1 MSQSHNPT
9 PAIVAQNAVRP
20 LPRLALWLFCLA
32 YLVPGLVGREPWKG
46 EELQVFGQMLAL
58 AQGQSDWLQPTV
70 WGQTLPLDAPLA
82 YWMGAWAIGLAPS
95 WLPAGSAARIPF
107 ALLLALTLFSTWQ
120 AAYYL
125 GLGARAQP
133 VAFAFGGEAKPKDY
147 ARTIADSATL
157 ALIACLG
164 LALLSHEATPM
175 MMQLSFFGCAFF
187 GAAALPYHPIKSAIA
202 LVVALMG
209 LSLSGAPTLSVLLAT
224 GVASIIFFDKENKDR
239 LRLQIYACALLAC
252 SLGIASVANYFDLF
266 HWRLA
271 SIERDW
277 NDWRGLFN
285 LLVWFM
291 WPAWPLMLWTLW
303 QWRRQWLSRNW
314 SRHLVLPLWFMA
326 LGICVAWMTRTEDQ
340 TLMLALPPMATLAA
354 FALPTFRRSFSAFI
368 DWFTLIFFTGC
379 AFIIWVIWIAM
390 QTGWPPQPAA
400 NVARLAPG
408 FIPTF
413 SGLAFIFALIATA
426 VWAWLVRW
434 RVGRH
439 RHAMWKSLVL
449 PSGGAAL
456 CWLLLMSLWLPLLDF
471 ARSYVP
477 WVEQI
482 QQTMKNQDSGK
493 TFGCMM
499 TYGLNVGQMTAFHY
513 HGGFEIKPLDNA
525 EAPQNA
531 SCRWLLVDND
541 SRPELAQVAHV
552 KEWRRVETIKRPAN
566 KNEDVTLYV
575 RRFK

>member
-1 MSQSHNPT
+1 MPQHQDPT

-20 LPRLALWLFCLA
+20 LPRIALWLFCLA

-58 AQGQSDWLQPTV
+58 AQGQSNWLHPTV

-95 WLPAGSAARIPF
+95 WLSAGSAARIPF
-107 ALLLALTLFSTWQ
+107 ALLLALTMFSTWK

-164 LALLSHEATPM
+164 MALLSHEATPM
-175 MMQLSFFGCAFF
+175 LMQFSFFGCAFL
-187 GAAALPYHPIKSAIA
+187 GASALPYHPFKSSMA
-202 LVVALMG
+202 LVVALAG
-209 LSLSGAPTLSVLLAT
+209 LSFSGAPTLSVLLAT
-224 GVASIIFFDKENKDR
+224 GVACIIFFDKENENTSL
-239 LRLQIYACALLAC
+239 LRMYAYALLAC
-252 SLGIASVANYFDLF
+252 ALGIAAIAHYFDLF
-266 HWRLA
+266 HWRISSTA
-271 SIERDW
+271 RDW
-277 NDWRGLFN
+277 NNWRGLVD

-291 WPAWPLMLWTLW
+291 WPAWPLVLWTLW
-303 QWRRQWLSRNW
+303 QWRRQWLSQNW
-314 SRHLVLPLWFMA
+314 SRHLVLPLWFIA
-326 LGICVAWMTRTEDQ
+326 LALCVAFMTRTEDQ
-340 TLMLALPPMATLAA
+340 TLMLVLPPMATLAA

-408 FIPTF
+408 FVPSF
-413 SGLAFIFALIATA
+413 SVLAFVFALMATA
-426 VWAWLVRW
+426 IWAWLVKW

-439 RHAMWKSLVL
+439 RQAIWKSLVL

-477 WVEQI
+477 WVQQI
-482 QQTMKNQDSGK
+482 QQTMKAQGGSSSD
-493 TFGCMM
+493 CMM

-525 EAPQNA
+525 ESPQNA
-531 SCRWLLVDND
+531 SCRWLMVDND
-541 SRPELAQVAHV
+541 SRPELAQVAHI
-552 KEWRRVETIKRPAN
+552 KEWRRIETIKRPAN
-566 KNEDVTLYV
+566 KNEDVTLYL
-575 RRFK
+575 RRVQ

>member
-1 MSQSHNPT
+1 MPQHQDPT

-20 LPRLALWLFCLA
+20 LPRIALWLFCLA

-58 AQGQSDWLQPTV
+58 AQGQSNWLHPTV

-95 WLPAGSAARIPF
+95 WLSAGSAARIPF
-107 ALLLALTLFSTWQ
+107 ALLLALTMFSTWK

-175 MMQLSFFGCAFF
+175 LMQFSFFGCAFL
-187 GAAALPYHPIKSAIA
+187 GASALPYHPFKSSMA
-202 LVVALMG
+202 LVVALAG
-209 LSLSGAPTLSVLLAT
+209 LSFSGAPTLSVLLAT
-224 GVASIIFFDKENKDR
+224 GVACIIFFDKENENTSA
-239 LRLQIYACALLAC
+239 LRMYAYALLAC
-252 SLGIASVANYFDLF
+252 ALGIAAIAHYFDLF
-266 HWRLA
+266 HWRISSTA
-271 SIERDW
+271 RDW
-277 NDWRGLFN
+277 NNWRGLVD

-291 WPAWPLMLWTLW
+291 WPAWPLVLWTLW
-303 QWRRQWLSRNW
+303 QWRRQWLSHNW
-314 SRHLVLPLWFMA
+314 SRHLVLPLWFIA
-326 LGICVAWMTRTEDQ
+326 LALCVAFMTRTEDQ
-340 TLMLALPPMATLAA
+340 TLMLVLPPMATLAA
-354 FALPTFRRSFSAFI
+354 FALPTFRRGFSAFI

-408 FIPTF
+408 FVPSF
-413 SGLAFIFALIATA
+413 SVLAFVFALMATA
-426 VWAWLVRW
+426 IWAWLVKW

-439 RHAMWKSLVL
+439 RQAIWKSLVL

-477 WVEQI
+477 WVQQI
-482 QQTMKNQDSGK
+482 QQTMKAQGGSSSD
-493 TFGCMM
+493 CMM

-525 EAPQNA
+525 ESPQNA
-531 SCRWLLVDND
+531 SCRWLIVDND
-541 SRPELAQVAHV
+541 SRPELAQVAHI
-552 KEWRRVETIKRPAN
+552 KEWRRIETIKRPAN
-566 KNEDVTLYV
+566 KNEDVTLYL
-575 RRFK
+575 RRVQ

>member
-1 MSQSHNPT
+1 MPQHQDPT

-20 LPRLALWLFCLA
+20 LPRIALWLFCLA

-58 AQGQSDWLQPTV
+58 AQGQSNWLHPTV

-95 WLPAGSAARIPF
+95 WLSAGSAARIPF
-107 ALLLALTLFSTWQ
+107 ALLLALTMFSTWK

-175 MMQLSFFGCAFF
+175 LMQFSFFGCAFL
-187 GAAALPYHPIKSAIA
+187 GASALPYHPFKSSMA
-202 LVVALMG
+202 LVVALAG
-209 LSLSGAPTLSVLLAT
+209 LSFSGAPTLSVLLAT
-224 GVASIIFFDKENKDR
+224 GVACIIFFDKENENTSL
-239 LRLQIYACALLAC
+239 LRMYAYALLAC
-252 SLGIASVANYFDLF
+252 ALGIAAIAHYFDLF
-266 HWRLA
+266 HWRISSTA
-271 SIERDW
+271 RDW
-277 NDWRGLFN
+277 NNWRGLVD

-291 WPAWPLMLWTLW
+291 WPAWPLVLWTLW
-303 QWRRQWLSRNW
+303 QWRRQWLSQNW
-314 SRHLVLPLWFMA
+314 SRHLVLPLWFIA
-326 LGICVAWMTRTEDQ
+326 LALCVAFMTRTEDQ
-340 TLMLALPPMATLAA
+340 TLMLVLPPMATLAA

-408 FIPTF
+408 FVPSF
-413 SGLAFIFALIATA
+413 SVLAFVFALMATA
-426 VWAWLVRW
+426 IWAWLVKW

-439 RHAMWKSLVL
+439 RQAIWKSLVL

-477 WVEQI
+477 WVQQI
-482 QQTMKNQDSGK
+482 QQTMKAQGGSSSD
-493 TFGCMM
+493 CMM

-525 EAPQNA
+525 ESPQNA
-531 SCRWLLVDND
+531 SCRWLMVDND
-541 SRPELAQVAHV
+541 SRPELAQVAHI
-552 KEWRRVETIKRPAN
+552 KEWRRIETIKRPAN
-566 KNEDVTLYV
+566 KNEDVTLYL
-575 RRFK
+575 RRVQ

>member
-1 MSQSHNPT
+1 MPQHQDPT

-20 LPRLALWLFCLA
+20 LPRIALWIFCLA

-58 AQGQSDWLQPTV
+58 AQGQSNWLHPTV

-95 WLPAGSAARIPF
+95 WLSAGSAARIPF
-107 ALLLALTLFSTWQ
+107 ALLLALTMFSTWK

-175 MMQLSFFGCAFF
+175 LMQFSFFGCAFL
-187 GAAALPYHPIKSAIA
+187 GASALPYHPFKSSMA
-202 LVVALMG
+202 LVVALAG
-209 LSLSGAPTLSVLLAT
+209 LSFSGAPTLSVLLAT
-224 GVASIIFFDKENKDR
+224 GVACIIFFDKENENTSL
-239 LRLQIYACALLAC
+239 LRIYAYALLAC
-252 SLGIASVANYFDLF
+252 ALGIAAIAHYFDLF
-266 HWRLA
+266 HWRISTTA
-271 SIERDW
+271 RDW
-277 NDWRGLFN
+277 NNWRGLVD

-291 WPAWPLMLWTLW
+291 WPAWPLVLWTLW
-303 QWRRQWLSRNW
+303 QWRRQWLTQNW
-314 SRHLVLPLWFMA
+314 SRHLVLPLWFIA
-326 LGICVAWMTRTEDQ
+326 LALCVAFMTRTEDQ
-340 TLMLALPPMATLAA
+340 TLMLVLPPMATLAA

-408 FIPTF
+408 FVPSF
-413 SGLAFIFALIATA
+413 SVLAFVFALMATA
-426 VWAWLVRW
+426 IWAWLVKW

-439 RHAMWKSLVL
+439 RQAIWKSLVL

-477 WVEQI
+477 WVQQI
-482 QQTMKNQDSGK
+482 QQTMKAQGGSSFD
-493 TFGCMM
+493 CMM
-499 TYGLNVGQMTAFHY
+499 TYGLSVGQMTAFHY
-513 HGGFEIKPLDNA
+513 HGSFEIKPLDNA
-525 EAPQNA
+525 ESPQNA
-531 SCRWLLVDND
+531 SCRWLMVDND
-541 SRPELAQVAHV
+541 SRPELAQVAHI

-566 KNEDVTLYV
+566 KNEDVTLYL
-575 RRFK
+575 RRVQ

>member
-1 MSQSHNPT
+1 LPQHQDPT

-20 LPRLALWLFCLA
+20 LPRIALWIFCLA

-58 AQGQSDWLQPTV
+58 AQGQSSWLHPTV

-95 WLPAGSAARIPF
+95 WLSAGSAARIPF
-107 ALLLALTLFSTWQ
+107 ALLLALTMFSTWK

-175 MMQLSFFGCAFF
+175 LMQFSFFGCAFL
-187 GAAALPYHPIKSAIA
+187 GASALPYHPFKSSMA
-202 LVVALMG
+202 LVVALAG
-209 LSLSGAPTLSVLLAT
+209 LSFSGAPTLSVLLAT
-224 GVASIIFFDKENKDR
+224 GVACIIYVDKENENTSL
-239 LRLQIYACALLAC
+239 LRMYAYALLAC
-252 SLGIASVANYFDLF
+252 ALGIAAIAHYFDLF
-266 HWRLA
+266 HWRISSTA
-271 SIERDW
+271 RDW
-277 NDWRGLFN
+277 NNWRGLVD

-291 WPAWPLMLWTLW
+291 WPAWPLVLWTLW
-303 QWRRQWLSRNW
+303 QWRRQWLSQNW
-314 SRHLVLPLWFMA
+314 SRHLVLPLWFIA
-326 LGICVAWMTRTEDQ
+326 LALCVAFMTRTEDQ
-340 TLMLALPPMATLAA
+340 TLMLVLPPMATLAA

-408 FIPTF
+408 FVPSF
-413 SGLAFIFALIATA
+413 SVLAFVFALMATA
-426 VWAWLVRW
+426 IWAWLVKW

-439 RHAMWKSLVL
+439 RQAIWKSLVL

-477 WVEQI
+477 WVQQI
-482 QQTMKNQDSGK
+482 QQTMKVQGGSSSD
-493 TFGCMM
+493 CMM

-525 EAPQNA
+525 ESPQNA
-531 SCRWLLVDND
+531 SCRWLMVDND
-541 SRPELAQVAHV
+541 SRPELAQVAHI
-552 KEWRRVETIKRPAN
+552 KEWRRIETIKRPAN
-566 KNEDVTLYV
+566 KNEDVTLYL
-575 RRFK
+575 RRVQ

>member
-1 MSQSHNPT
+1 MPQHQDPT

-20 LPRLALWLFCLA
+20 LPRIALWLFCLA

-58 AQGQSDWLQPTV
+58 AQGQSSWLHPTV

-95 WLPAGSAARIPF
+95 WLSAGSAARIPF
-107 ALLLALTLFSTWQ
+107 ALLLALTMFSTWK

-175 MMQLSFFGCAFF
+175 LMQFSFFGCAFL
-187 GAAALPYHPIKSAIA
+187 GASALPYHPFKSSMA
-202 LVVALMG
+202 LVVALAG
-209 LSLSGAPTLSVLLAT
+209 LSFSGAPTLSVLLAT
-224 GVASIIFFDKENKDR
+224 GVACIIFFDKENENTSA
-239 LRLQIYACALLAC
+239 LRMYAYALLAC
-252 SLGIASVANYFDLF
+252 ALGIAAIAHYFDLF
-266 HWRLA
+266 HWRISSTA
-271 SIERDW
+271 RDW
-277 NDWRGLFN
+277 NNWRGLVD

-291 WPAWPLMLWTLW
+291 WPAWPLVLWTLW
-303 QWRRQWLSRNW
+303 QWRRQWLSQNW
-314 SRHLVLPLWFMA
+314 SRHLVLPLWFIA
-326 LGICVAWMTRTEDQ
+326 LALCVAFMTRTEDQ
-340 TLMLALPPMATLAA
+340 TLMLVLPPMATLAA

-408 FIPTF
+408 FVPSF
-413 SGLAFIFALIATA
+413 SVLAFVFALMATA
-426 VWAWLVRW
+426 IWAWLVKW

-439 RHAMWKSLVL
+439 RQAIWKSLVL

-477 WVEQI
+477 WVQQI
-482 QQTMKNQDSGK
+482 QQTMKVQGGSSSD
-493 TFGCMM
+493 CMM

-525 EAPQNA
+525 ESPQNA
-531 SCRWLLVDND
+531 SCRWLMVDND
-541 SRPELAQVAHV
+541 SRPELAQVAHI
-552 KEWRRVETIKRPAN
+552 KEWRRIETIKRPAN
-566 KNEDVTLYV
+566 KNEDVTLYL
-575 RRFK
+575 RRVQ

>member
-1 MSQSHNPT
+1 MPQHQDPT

-20 LPRLALWLFCLA
+20 LPRIALWLFCLA

-58 AQGQSDWLQPTV
+58 AQGQSSWLHPTV

-95 WLPAGSAARIPF
+95 WLSAGSAARIPF
-107 ALLLALTLFSTWQ
+107 ALLLALTMFSTWK

-175 MMQLSFFGCAFF
+175 LMQFSFFGCAFL
-187 GAAALPYHPIKSAIA
+187 GASALPYHPFKSSMA
-202 LVVALMG
+202 LVVALAG
-209 LSLSGAPTLSVLLAT
+209 LSFSGAPTLSVLLAT
-224 GVASIIFFDKENKDR
+224 GVACIIFFDKENENTSL
-239 LRLQIYACALLAC
+239 LRMYAYALLAC
-252 SLGIASVANYFDLF
+252 ALGIAAIAHYFDLF
-266 HWRLA
+266 HWRISSTA
-271 SIERDW
+271 RDW
-277 NDWRGLFN
+277 NNWRGLVD

-291 WPAWPLMLWTLW
+291 WPAWPLVLWTLW
-303 QWRRQWLSRNW
+303 QWRRQWLSQNW
-314 SRHLVLPLWFMA
+314 SRHLVLPLWFIA
-326 LGICVAWMTRTEDQ
+326 LALCVAFMTRTEDQ
-340 TLMLALPPMATLAA
+340 TLMLVLPPMATLAA

-408 FIPTF
+408 FVPSF
-413 SGLAFIFALIATA
+413 SVLAFVFALMATA
-426 VWAWLVRW
+426 IWAWLVKW

-439 RHAMWKSLVL
+439 RQAIWKSLVL

-477 WVEQI
+477 WVQQI
-482 QQTMKNQDSGK
+482 QQTMKAQGGSSSD
-493 TFGCMM
+493 CMM

-513 HGGFEIKPLDNA
+513 HGGFEIKPLDDA
-525 EAPQNA
+525 ESPQNA
-531 SCRWLLVDND
+531 SCRWLMVDND
-541 SRPELAQVAHV
+541 SRPELAQVAHI
-552 KEWRRVETIKRPAN
+552 KEWRRIETIKRPAN
-566 KNEDVTLYV
+566 KNEDVTLYL
-575 RRFK
+575 RRVQ

>member
-1 MSQSHNPT
+1 
-9 PAIVAQNAVRP
+9 
-20 LPRLALWLFCLA
+20 
-32 YLVPGLVGREPWKG
+32 
-46 EELQVFGQMLAL
+46 MLAL
-58 AQGQSDWLQPTV
+58 AQGQSNWLHPTV

-95 WLPAGSAARIPF
+95 WLSAGSAARIPF
-107 ALLLALTLFSTWQ
+107 ALLLALTMFSTWK

-175 MMQLSFFGCAFF
+175 LMQFSFFGCAFL
-187 GAAALPYHPIKSAIA
+187 GASALPYHPFKSSMA
-202 LVVALMG
+202 LVVALAG
-209 LSLSGAPTLSVLLAT
+209 LSFSGAPTLSVLLAT
-224 GVASIIFFDKENKDR
+224 GVVCIIFFDKENENTSL
-239 LRLQIYACALLAC
+239 LRMYAYALLAC
-252 SLGIASVANYFDLF
+252 ALGIAAIAHYFDLF
-266 HWRLA
+266 HWRISSTA
-271 SIERDW
+271 RDW
-277 NDWRGLFN
+277 NNWRGLVD

-291 WPAWPLMLWTLW
+291 WPAWPLVLWTLW
-303 QWRRQWLSRNW
+303 QWRRQWLSHNW
-314 SRHLVLPLWFMA
+314 SRHLVLPLWFIA
-326 LGICVAWMTRTEDQ
+326 LALCVAFMTRTEDQ
-340 TLMLALPPMATLAA
+340 TLMLVLPPMATLAA

-408 FIPTF
+408 FVPSF
-413 SGLAFIFALIATA
+413 SVLAFVFALMATA
-426 VWAWLVRW
+426 IWAWLVKW

-439 RHAMWKSLVL
+439 RQAIWKSLVL

-477 WVEQI
+477 WVQQI
-482 QQTMKNQDSGK
+482 QQTMKAQGGSSSD
-493 TFGCMM
+493 CMM

-525 EAPQNA
+525 ESPQNA
-531 SCRWLLVDND
+531 SCRWLMVDND
-541 SRPELAQVAHV
+541 SRPELAQVAHI
-552 KEWRRVETIKRPAN
+552 KEWRRIETIKRPAN
-566 KNEDVTLYV
+566 KNEDVTLYL
-575 RRFK
+575 RRVQ

>member
-20 LPRLALWLFCLA
+20 LPRIALWLFCLA
-32 YLVPGLVGREPWKG
+32 YLIPGLVGREPWKG

-58 AQGQSDWLQPTV
+58 AQGQSDWLHPTV

-95 WLPAGSAARIPF
+95 WLSAGSAARIPF
-107 ALLLALTLFSTWQ
+107 ALLLAMAMVSTWYG
-120 AAYYL
+120 AYYL
-125 GLGARAQP
+125 GLGKRAQP

-175 MMQLSFFGCAFF
+175 LMQLSFFGCAFF
-187 GAAALPYHPIKSAIA
+187 GAAALPYHPKKSASA
-202 LVVALMG
+202 LVVALAG

-224 GVASIIFFDKENKDR
+224 GIALVILFDKENEGHLP
-239 LRLQIYACALLAC
+239 LRLYACALLAC
-252 SLGIASVANYFDLF
+252 AIGIASIANYFDLF

-271 SIERDW
+271 TMDRDW
-277 NDWRGLFN
+277 NDWRGLFD

-291 WPAWPLMLWTLW
+291 WPAWPLVLWTLW

-326 LGICVAWMTRTEDQ
+326 LAICVALMTRTEDQ

-408 FIPTF
+408 FLPTF
-413 SGLAFIFALIATA
+413 SGLAFVIALMATA
-426 VWAWLVRW
+426 IWAWLVKW

-439 RHAMWKSLVL
+439 RQAMWKSLVL

-477 WVEQI
+477 WVQQI
-482 QQTMKNQDSGK
+482 QQAMKVHDSASP
-493 TFGCMM
+493 GCMM

-513 HGGFEIKPLDNA
+513 HGGFQIKPLDNA
-525 EAPQNA
+525 ESPQIA
-531 SCRWLLVDND
+531 SCYWLLVDND

-575 RRFK
+575 RRVK

>member
-1 MSQSHNPT
+1 MPQHQDPT

-20 LPRLALWLFCLA
+20 LPRIALWLFCLA

-95 WLPAGSAARIPF
+95 WLSAGSAARIPF
-107 ALLLALTLFSTWQ
+107 ALLLALTMFSTWK

-175 MMQLSFFGCAFF
+175 LMQFSFFGCAFL
-187 GAAALPYHPIKSAIA
+187 GASALPYHPFKSSMA
-202 LVVALMG
+202 LVVALAG
-209 LSLSGAPTLSVLLAT
+209 LSFSGAPTLSVLLAT
-224 GVASIIFFDKENKDR
+224 GVACIIFFDKENENTSL
-239 LRLQIYACALLAC
+239 LRMYAYALLAC
-252 SLGIASVANYFDLF
+252 ALGIAAIAHYFDLF
-266 HWRLA
+266 HWRISSTA
-271 SIERDW
+271 RDW
-277 NDWRGLFN
+277 NNWRGLVD

-291 WPAWPLMLWTLW
+291 WPAWPLVLWTLW
-303 QWRRQWLSRNW
+303 QWRRQWLSQNW
-314 SRHLVLPLWFMA
+314 SRHLVLPLWFIA
-326 LGICVAWMTRTEDQ
+326 LALCVAFMTRTEDQ
-340 TLMLALPPMATLAA
+340 TLMLVLPSMATLAA

-408 FIPTF
+408 FVPSF
-413 SGLAFIFALIATA
+413 SVLAFVFALMATA
-426 VWAWLVRW
+426 IWAWLVKW

-439 RHAMWKSLVL
+439 RQAIWKSLVL

-477 WVEQI
+477 WVQQI
-482 QQTMKNQDSGK
+482 QQTMKVQGGSSSD
-493 TFGCMM
+493 CMM

-525 EAPQNA
+525 ESPQNA
-531 SCRWLLVDND
+531 SCRWLMVDND
-541 SRPELAQVAHV
+541 SRPELAQVAHI
-552 KEWRRVETIKRPAN
+552 KEWRRIETIKRPAN
-566 KNEDVTLYV
+566 KNEDVTLYL
-575 RRFK
+575 RRVQ

>member
-1 MSQSHNPT
+1 LPQHQDPT

-20 LPRLALWLFCLA
+20 LPRIALWLFCLA

-58 AQGQSDWLQPTV
+58 AQGQSSWLHPTV

-95 WLPAGSAARIPF
+95 WLSAGSAARIPF
-107 ALLLALTLFSTWQ
+107 ALLLALTMFSTWK

-175 MMQLSFFGCAFF
+175 LMQFSFFGCAFL
-187 GAAALPYHPIKSAIA
+187 GASALPYHPFKSSMA
-202 LVVALMG
+202 LVVALAG
-209 LSLSGAPTLSVLLAT
+209 LSFSGAPTLSVLLAT
-224 GVASIIFFDKENKDR
+224 GVACIIFFDKENENTSL
-239 LRLQIYACALLAC
+239 LRMYAYALLAC
-252 SLGIASVANYFDLF
+252 ALGIAAIAHYFDLF
-266 HWRLA
+266 HWRISSTA
-271 SIERDW
+271 RDW
-277 NDWRGLFN
+277 NNWRGLVD

-291 WPAWPLMLWTLW
+291 WPAWPLVLWTLW
-303 QWRRQWLSRNW
+303 QWRRQWLSQNW
-314 SRHLVLPLWFMA
+314 SRHLVLPLWFIA
-326 LGICVAWMTRTEDQ
+326 LALCVAFMTRTEDQ
-340 TLMLALPPMATLAA
+340 TLMLVLPPMATLAA

-408 FIPTF
+408 FVPSF
-413 SGLAFIFALIATA
+413 SVLAFVFALMATA
-426 VWAWLVRW
+426 IWAWLVKW

-439 RHAMWKSLVL
+439 RQAIWKSLVL

-477 WVEQI
+477 WVQQI
-482 QQTMKNQDSGK
+482 QQTMKAQGGSSSD
-493 TFGCMM
+493 CMM

-525 EAPQNA
+525 ESPQNA
-531 SCRWLLVDND
+531 SCRWLMVDND
-541 SRPELAQVAHV
+541 SRPELAQVAHI
-552 KEWRRVETIKRPAN
+552 KEWRRIETIKRPAN
-566 KNEDVTLYV
+566 KNEDVTLYL
-575 RRFK
+575 RRVQ

>member
-1 MSQSHNPT
+1 MPQHQDPT

-20 LPRLALWLFCLA
+20 LPRIALWIFCLA

-58 AQGQSDWLQPTV
+58 AQGQSSWLHPTV

-95 WLPAGSAARIPF
+95 WLSAGSAARIPF
-107 ALLLALTLFSTWQ
+107 ALLLALTMFSTWK

-175 MMQLSFFGCAFF
+175 LMQFSFFGCAFL
-187 GAAALPYHPIKSAIA
+187 GASALPYHPFKSSMA
-202 LVVALMG
+202 LVVALAG
-209 LSLSGAPTLSVLLAT
+209 LSFSGAPTLSVLLAT
-224 GVASIIFFDKENKDR
+224 GVACIIYVDKENENTSL
-239 LRLQIYACALLAC
+239 LRMYAYALLAC
-252 SLGIASVANYFDLF
+252 ALGIAAIAHYFDLF
-266 HWRLA
+266 HWRISSTA
-271 SIERDW
+271 RDW
-277 NDWRGLFN
+277 NNWRGLVD

-291 WPAWPLMLWTLW
+291 WPAWPLVLWTLW
-303 QWRRQWLSRNW
+303 QWRRQWLSQNW
-314 SRHLVLPLWFMA
+314 SRHLVLPLWFIA
-326 LGICVAWMTRTEDQ
+326 LALCVAFMTRTEDQ
-340 TLMLALPPMATLAA
+340 TLMLVLPPMATLAA

-408 FIPTF
+408 FVPSF
-413 SGLAFIFALIATA
+413 SVLAFVFALMATA
-426 VWAWLVRW
+426 IWAWLVKW

-439 RHAMWKSLVL
+439 RQAIWKSLVL

-477 WVEQI
+477 WVQQI
-482 QQTMKNQDSGK
+482 QQTMKVQGGSSSD
-493 TFGCMM
+493 CMM

-525 EAPQNA
+525 ESPQNA
-531 SCRWLLVDND
+531 SCRWLMVDND
-541 SRPELAQVAHV
+541 SRPELAQVAHI
-552 KEWRRVETIKRPAN
+552 KEWRRIETIKRPAN
-566 KNEDVTLYV
+566 KNEDVTLYL
-575 RRFK
+575 RRVQ

>member
-1 MSQSHNPT
+1 M
-9 PAIVAQNAVRP
+9 
-20 LPRLALWLFCLA
+20 A

-58 AQGQSDWLQPTV
+58 AQGQSSWLHPTV

-95 WLPAGSAARIPF
+95 WLSAGSAARIPF
-107 ALLLALTLFSTWQ
+107 ALLLALTMFSTWK

-175 MMQLSFFGCAFF
+175 LMQFSFFGCAFL
-187 GAAALPYHPIKSAIA
+187 GASALPYHPFKSSMA
-202 LVVALMG
+202 LVVALAG
-209 LSLSGAPTLSVLLAT
+209 LSFSGAPTLSVLLAT
-224 GVASIIFFDKENKDR
+224 GVACIIFFDKENENTSA
-239 LRLQIYACALLAC
+239 LRMYAYALLAC
-252 SLGIASVANYFDLF
+252 ALGIAAIAHYFDLF
-266 HWRLA
+266 HWRISSTA
-271 SIERDW
+271 RDW
-277 NDWRGLFN
+277 NNWRGLVD

-291 WPAWPLMLWTLW
+291 WPAWPLVLWTLW
-303 QWRRQWLSRNW
+303 QWRRQWLSQNW
-314 SRHLVLPLWFMA
+314 SRHLVLPLWFIA
-326 LGICVAWMTRTEDQ
+326 LALCVAFMTRTEDQ
-340 TLMLALPPMATLAA
+340 TLMLVLPPMATLAA

-408 FIPTF
+408 FVPSF
-413 SGLAFIFALIATA
+413 SVLAFVFALMATA
-426 VWAWLVRW
+426 IWAWLVKW

-439 RHAMWKSLVL
+439 RQAIWKSLVL

-477 WVEQI
+477 WVQQI
-482 QQTMKNQDSGK
+482 QQTMKVQGGSSSD
-493 TFGCMM
+493 CMM

-525 EAPQNA
+525 ESPQNA
-531 SCRWLLVDND
+531 SCRWLMVDND
-541 SRPELAQVAHV
+541 SRPELAQVAHI
-552 KEWRRVETIKRPAN
+552 KEWRRIETIKRPAN
-566 KNEDVTLYV
+566 KNEDVTLYL
-575 RRFK
+575 RRVQ

>member
-1 MSQSHNPT
+1 MPQHQDPT

-20 LPRLALWLFCLA
+20 LPRIALWLFCLA

-58 AQGQSDWLQPTV
+58 AQGQSNWLHPTV

-95 WLPAGSAARIPF
+95 WLSAGSAARIPF
-107 ALLLALTLFSTWQ
+107 ALLLALTMFSTWK

-175 MMQLSFFGCAFF
+175 LMQFSFFGCAFL
-187 GAAALPYHPIKSAIA
+187 GASALPYHPFKSSMA
-202 LVVALMG
+202 LVVALAG
-209 LSLSGAPTLSVLLAT
+209 LSFSGAPTLSVLLAT
-224 GVASIIFFDKENKDR
+224 GVACIIFFDKENENTSL
-239 LRLQIYACALLAC
+239 LRMYAYALLAC
-252 SLGIASVANYFDLF
+252 ALGIAAIAHYFDLF
-266 HWRLA
+266 HWRISSTA
-271 SIERDW
+271 RDW
-277 NDWRGLFN
+277 NNWRGLVD

-291 WPAWPLMLWTLW
+291 WPAWPLVLWTLW
-303 QWRRQWLSRNW
+303 QWRRQWLSHNW
-314 SRHLVLPLWFMA
+314 SRHLVLPLWFIA
-326 LGICVAWMTRTEDQ
+326 LALCVAFMTRTEDQ
-340 TLMLALPPMATLAA
+340 TLMLVLPPMATLAA

-408 FIPTF
+408 FVPSF
-413 SGLAFIFALIATA
+413 SVLAFVFALMATA
-426 VWAWLVRW
+426 IWAWLVKW

-439 RHAMWKSLVL
+439 RQAIWKSLVL

-477 WVEQI
+477 WVQQI
-482 QQTMKNQDSGK
+482 QQTMKAQGGSSSD
-493 TFGCMM
+493 CMM

-525 EAPQNA
+525 ESPQNA
-531 SCRWLLVDND
+531 SCRWLMVDND
-541 SRPELAQVAHV
+541 SRPELAQVAHI
-552 KEWRRVETIKRPAN
+552 KEWRRIETIKRPAN
-566 KNEDVTLYV
+566 KNEDVTLYL
-575 RRFK
+575 RRVQ

>member
-1 MSQSHNPT
+1 M
-9 PAIVAQNAVRP
+9 
-20 LPRLALWLFCLA
+20 FCLA
-32 YLVPGLVGREPWKG
+32 YLLPGLVGREPWKG
-46 EELQVFGQMLAL
+46 EELQIFGQMLAL
-58 AQGQSDWLQPTV
+58 AQGQSDWLNPTV
-70 WGQTLPLDAPLA
+70 WGQTLTLDAPLA
-82 YWMGAWAIGLAPS
+82 YWIGAWAIGIAPN
-95 WLPAGSAARIPF
+95 WLSAGSAARIPF
-107 ALLLALTLFSTWQ
+107 ALMLALALLSTWQ

-175 MMQLSFFGCAFF
+175 LMQLSFFGFAFF
-187 GAAALPYHPIKSAIA
+187 GASALPYHPIKSMIA
-202 LVVALMG
+202 LVVALVG
-209 LSLSGAPTLSVLLAT
+209 LSLSGAPTLSILLAS
-224 GVASIIFFDKENKDR
+224 GISAIVFFDPENQNRLRMRLYASGLLVIAVGIAIVASHFN
-239 LRLQIYACALLAC
+239 
-252 SLGIASVANYFDLF
+252 LF

-271 SIERDW
+271 NLERNW
-277 NDWRGLFN
+277 QSWRGLID

-291 WPAWPLMLWTLW
+291 WPAWPLVIWTLW

-314 SRHLVLPLWFMA
+314 SRHLVLPLWLMA
-326 LGICVAWMTRTEDQ
+326 LSIGVALMTRTEDQ
-340 TLMLALPPMATLAA
+340 TLILALPPMATLAA

-379 AFIIWVIWIAM
+379 AFIIWVVWIAM

-400 NVARLAPG
+400 NVVRLAPG
-408 FIPTF
+408 FIPSF
-413 SGLAFIFALIATA
+413 SGIAFVFALVATIL
-426 VWAWLVRW
+426 WAWLVKW

-439 RHAMWKSLVL
+439 RQALWKSLVL

-456 CWLLLMSLWLPLLDF
+456 CWLLLMSLWLPLLDY

-477 WVEQI
+477 WVQQI
-482 QQTMKNQDSGK
+482 QRTMKTSDGEPP
-493 TFGCMM
+493 GCLM

-513 HGGFEIKPLDNA
+513 HGGFEIKPLDDA
-525 EAPQNA
+525 QSPQHA
-531 SCRWLLVDND
+531 ACRWLLVDND
-541 SRPELAQVAHV
+541 SRPELAQVARV
-552 KEWRRVETIKRPAN
+552 NEWKRVETIKRPAN

-575 RRFK
+575 RRPS

>member
-1 MSQSHNPT
+1 M
-9 PAIVAQNAVRP
+9 RP
-20 LPRLALWLFCLA
+20 LPRIALWLFCLA
-32 YLVPGLVGREPWKG
+32 YLIPGLVGREPWKG

-58 AQGQSDWLQPTV
+58 AQGQSDWLHPTV
-70 WGQTLPLDAPLA
+70 WGQTLSLDAPLA
-82 YWMGAWAIGLAPS
+82 YWMGTWAIGLAPS
-95 WLPAGSAARIPF
+95 WLSAGSAARIPF
-107 ALLLALTLFSTWQ
+107 ALLLAMAMVSTWYG
-120 AAYYL
+120 AYYL
-125 GLGARAQP
+125 GLGKRAQP

-175 MMQLSFFGCAFF
+175 LMQLSFFGCAFF
-187 GAAALPYHPIKSAIA
+187 GAAALPYHPKKSASA
-202 LVVALMG
+202 LVVALAG

-224 GVASIIFFDKENKDR
+224 GIALVILFDKENEGHLP
-239 LRLQIYACALLAC
+239 LRVYACALFAC
-252 SLGIASVANYFDLF
+252 AIGIASIANYFDLF

-271 SIERDW
+271 SMDRDW
-277 NDWRGLFN
+277 NDWRGLFD

-291 WPAWPLMLWTLW
+291 WPAWPLVLWTLW
-303 QWRRQWLSRNW
+303 QWRRQWLLRNW

-326 LGICVAWMTRTEDQ
+326 LAICVALMTRTEDQ

-354 FALPTFRRSFSAFI
+354 FALPTIRRSFSAFI

-413 SGLAFIFALIATA
+413 SGLAFVIALMATA
-426 VWAWLVRW
+426 IWAWLVRW
-434 RVGRH
+434 RVCRH
-439 RHAMWKSLVL
+439 RQAMWKSLVL

-477 WVEQI
+477 WVQQI
-482 QQTMKNQDSGK
+482 QQTMKVHGS
-493 TFGCMM
+493 TSPGCMM

-513 HGGFEIKPLDNA
+513 HGGFQIKPLDDA
-525 EAPQNA
+525 ESPQIA
-531 SCRWLLVDND
+531 SCYWLLVDND

-575 RRFK
+575 RRVK

>member
-1 MSQSHNPT
+1 M
-9 PAIVAQNAVRP
+9 AQNAVRP

-46 EELQVFGQMLAL
+46 EELQIFGQMLAL
-58 AQGQSDWLQPTV
+58 AQGQSDWLHPTV
-70 WGQTLPLDAPLA
+70 WGQTLSLDAPLA
-82 YWMGAWAIGLAPS
+82 YWMGAWAIAIAPS
-95 WLPAGSAARIPF
+95 WLSAGSAARIPY
-107 ALLLALTLFSTWQ
+107 AMLLALTLASTWY
-120 AAYYL
+120 ASYYL
-125 GLGARAQP
+125 SLGKRAQP

-175 MMQLSFFGCAFF
+175 LMQLSFFGCAFF
-187 GAAALPYHPIKSAIA
+187 GIAALPYHPIKSAIA
-202 LVVALMG
+202 LVFALMG
-209 LSLSGAPTLSVLLAT
+209 LSLSGAPSLSVLLAI
-224 GVASIIFFDKENKDR
+224 GLAVVIFFDQESFSPQQR
-239 LRLQIYACALLAC
+239 HTYPSALLVSSIC
-252 SLGIASVANYFDLF
+252 IAAIAYQFNLF

-271 SIERDW
+271 NIDRDW
-277 NDWRGLFN
+277 RDWRGLID

-291 WPAWPLMLWTLW
+291 WPLWPLVLWTLW

-314 SRHLVLPLWFMA
+314 SRHLVVPLWFIG
-326 LGICVAWMTRTEDQ
+326 LGLCVALLTRTEDQ
-340 TLMLALPPMATLAA
+340 TLILTLPPMATLAA

-379 AFIIWVIWIAM
+379 AFIIWVVWIAM

-408 FIPTF
+408 FTPSF
-413 SGLAFIFALIATA
+413 SYLAFAFALLATTL
-426 VWAWLVRW
+426 WAWLVKW

-439 RHAMWKSLVL
+439 RQAIWKSLVL

-477 WVEQI
+477 WVQQI
-482 QQTMKNQDSGK
+482 QQTMKTHAESSPS
-493 TFGCMM
+493 CIM

-513 HGGFEIKPLDNA
+513 HGGFEIKPLDDA
-525 EAPQNA
+525 ESPQNA
-531 SCRWLLVDND
+531 TCRWLLVDND
-541 SRPELAQVAHV
+541 SRPELAQVARIHD
-552 KEWRRVETIKRPAN
+552 WRRVETIKRPAN
-566 KNEDVTLYV
+566 KNEDVTLFV
-575 RRFK
+575 RRSP

>member
-1 MSQSHNPT
+1 MSQAQDPT

-20 LPRLALWLFCLA
+20 LPRIALWLFCLA

-58 AQGQSDWLQPTV
+58 AQGQSDWLHPTV

-95 WLPAGSAARIPF
+95 WLSAGSAARIPF
-107 ALLLALTLFSTWQ
+107 ALLLALTMFCTWK

-175 MMQLSFFGCAFF
+175 LMQFSFFGCAFL
-187 GAAALPYHPIKSAIA
+187 GASALPFHPFKSFMA
-202 LVVALMG
+202 LVVALAG
-209 LSLSGAPTLSVLLAT
+209 LSFSGAPTLSVLLAT
-224 GVASIIFFDKENKDR
+224 GVACIIFFDKEKENGSA
-239 LRLQIYACALLAC
+239 LRMYAYALLAC
-252 SLGIASVANYFDLF
+252 ALGIAAVAHYFDLF
-266 HWRLA
+266 HWRISSTA
-271 SIERDW
+271 RDW
-277 NDWRGLFN
+277 NNWRGLVD

-291 WPAWPLMLWTLW
+291 WPAWPLVLWTLW
-303 QWRRQWLSRNW
+303 QWRRQWLSQNW
-314 SRHLVLPLWFMA
+314 SRHLVLPLWFIA
-326 LGICVAWMTRTEDQ
+326 LALCVAFMTRTEDQ
-340 TLMLALPPMATLAA
+340 TLMLVLPSMATLAA

-379 AFIIWVIWIAM
+379 ALIIWVIWIAM

-408 FIPTF
+408 FVPSF
-413 SGLAFIFALIATA
+413 SVLAFVFALMATA
-426 VWAWLVRW
+426 IWAWLVKW

-439 RHAMWKSLVL
+439 RQAIWKSLVL

-477 WVEQI
+477 WVQQI
-482 QQTMKNQDSGK
+482 QQTMKAQGGSSSD
-493 TFGCMM
+493 CMM

-513 HGGFEIKPLDNA
+513 HGGFEIKPLDDA
-525 EAPQNA
+525 ESPQNA
-531 SCRWLLVDND
+531 SCRWLMVDND
-541 SRPELAQVAHV
+541 SRPELAQVAHI
-552 KEWRRVETIKRPAN
+552 KEWRRIETIKRPAN
-566 KNEDVTLYV
+566 KNEDVTLYL
-575 RRFK
+575 RRVQ

>member
-1 MSQSHNPT
+1 M
-9 PAIVAQNAVRP
+9 
-20 LPRLALWLFCLA
+20 A

-58 AQGQSDWLQPTV
+58 AQGQSNWLHPTV

-95 WLPAGSAARIPF
+95 WLSAGSAARIPF
-107 ALLLALTLFSTWQ
+107 ALLLALTMFSTWK

-175 MMQLSFFGCAFF
+175 LMQFSFFGCAFL
-187 GAAALPYHPIKSAIA
+187 GASALPYHPFKSSMA
-202 LVVALMG
+202 LVVALAG
-209 LSLSGAPTLSVLLAT
+209 LSFSGAPTLSVLLAT
-224 GVASIIFFDKENKDR
+224 GVACIIYVDKENENTSL
-239 LRLQIYACALLAC
+239 LRMYAYALLAC
-252 SLGIASVANYFDLF
+252 ALGIAAIAHYFDLF
-266 HWRLA
+266 HWRISSTA
-271 SIERDW
+271 RDW
-277 NDWRGLFN
+277 NNWRGLVD

-291 WPAWPLMLWTLW
+291 WPAWPLVLWTLW
-303 QWRRQWLSRNW
+303 QWRRQWLSQNW
-314 SRHLVLPLWFMA
+314 SRHLVLPLWFIA
-326 LGICVAWMTRTEDQ
+326 LALCVAFMTHTEDQ
-340 TLMLALPPMATLAA
+340 TLMLVLPPMATLAA

-408 FIPTF
+408 FVPSF
-413 SGLAFIFALIATA
+413 SVLAFVFALMATA
-426 VWAWLVRW
+426 IWAWLVKW

-439 RHAMWKSLVL
+439 RQAIWKSLVL

-477 WVEQI
+477 WVQQI
-482 QQTMKNQDSGK
+482 QQTMKAQGGSSSD
-493 TFGCMM
+493 CMM

-525 EAPQNA
+525 ESPQNA
-531 SCRWLLVDND
+531 SCRWLMVDND
-541 SRPELAQVAHV
+541 SRPELAQVAHI
-552 KEWRRVETIKRPAN
+552 KEWRRIETIKRPAN
-566 KNEDVTLYV
+566 KNEDVTLYL
-575 RRFK
+575 RRVQ

>member
-1 MSQSHNPT
+1 M
-9 PAIVAQNAVRP
+9 RP
-20 LPRLALWLFCLA
+20 LPRIALWLFCLA
-32 YLVPGLVGREPWKG
+32 YLIPGLVGREPWKG

-58 AQGQSDWLQPTV
+58 AQGQSDWLHPTV

-95 WLPAGSAARIPF
+95 WLSAGSAARIPF
-107 ALLLALTLFSTWQ
+107 ALLLAMAMVSTWYG
-120 AAYYL
+120 AYYL
-125 GLGARAQP
+125 GLGKRAQP

-175 MMQLSFFGCAFF
+175 LMQLSFFGCAFF
-187 GAAALPYHPIKSAIA
+187 GAAALPYHPKKSASA
-202 LVVALMG
+202 LVVALAG

-224 GVASIIFFDKENKDR
+224 GIALVILFDKENEGHLP
-239 LRLQIYACALLAC
+239 LRVYACALFAC
-252 SLGIASVANYFDLF
+252 AIGIASIANYFDLF

-271 SIERDW
+271 SMDRDW
-277 NDWRGLFN
+277 NDWRGLFD

-291 WPAWPLMLWTLW
+291 WPAWPLVLWTLW

-326 LGICVAWMTRTEDQ
+326 LAICVALMTRTEDQ

-400 NVARLAPG
+400 NVARLATG

-413 SGLAFIFALIATA
+413 SGLAFVIALMATA
-426 VWAWLVRW
+426 IWAWLVRW

-439 RHAMWKSLVL
+439 RQAMWKSLVL

-477 WVEQI
+477 WVQQI
-482 QQTMKNQDSGK
+482 QQTIKVHDSASP
-493 TFGCMM
+493 GCMM

-513 HGGFEIKPLDNA
+513 HGGFEIKPLDDA
-525 EAPQNA
+525 ESPQIA
-531 SCRWLLVDND
+531 SCYWLLVDND

-575 RRFK
+575 RRVK

>member
-1 MSQSHNPT
+1 M
-9 PAIVAQNAVRP
+9 
-20 LPRLALWLFCLA
+20 A

-58 AQGQSDWLQPTV
+58 AQGQSSWLHPTV

-95 WLPAGSAARIPF
+95 WLSAGSAARIPF
-107 ALLLALTLFSTWQ
+107 ALLLALTMFSTWK

-175 MMQLSFFGCAFF
+175 LMQFSFFGCAFL
-187 GAAALPYHPIKSAIA
+187 GASALPYHPFKSSMA
-202 LVVALMG
+202 LVVALAG
-209 LSLSGAPTLSVLLAT
+209 LSFSGAPTLSVLLAT
-224 GVASIIFFDKENKDR
+224 GVACIIFFDKENENTSL
-239 LRLQIYACALLAC
+239 LRMYAYALLAC
-252 SLGIASVANYFDLF
+252 ALGIAAIAHYFDLF
-266 HWRLA
+266 HWRISSTA
-271 SIERDW
+271 RDW
-277 NDWRGLFN
+277 NNWRGLVD

-291 WPAWPLMLWTLW
+291 WPAWPLVLWTLW
-303 QWRRQWLSRNW
+303 QWRRQWLSQNW
-314 SRHLVLPLWFMA
+314 SRHLVLPLWFIA
-326 LGICVAWMTRTEDQ
+326 LALCVAFMTRTEDQ
-340 TLMLALPPMATLAA
+340 TLMLVLPPMATLAA

-408 FIPTF
+408 FVPSF
-413 SGLAFIFALIATA
+413 SVLAFVFALMATA
-426 VWAWLVRW
+426 IWAWLVKW

-439 RHAMWKSLVL
+439 RQAIWKSLVL

-477 WVEQI
+477 WVQQI
-482 QQTMKNQDSGK
+482 QQTMKAQGGSSSD
-493 TFGCMM
+493 CMM

-525 EAPQNA
+525 ESPQNA
-531 SCRWLLVDND
+531 SCRWLMVDND
-541 SRPELAQVAHV
+541 SRPELAQVAHI
-552 KEWRRVETIKRPAN
+552 KEWRRIETIKRPAN
-566 KNEDVTLYV
+566 KNEDVTLYL
-575 RRFK
+575 RRVQ

>member
-1 MSQSHNPT
+1 M
-9 PAIVAQNAVRP
+9 RP
-20 LPRLALWLFCLA
+20 LPRIALWLFCLA
-32 YLVPGLVGREPWKG
+32 YLIPGLVGREPWKG
-46 EELQVFGQMLAL
+46 EELQVSGQMLAL
-58 AQGQSDWLQPTV
+58 AQGQSNWLHPTV

-95 WLPAGSAARIPF
+95 WLSAGSAARIPF
-107 ALLLALTLFSTWQ
+107 ALLLAMAMVSTWYG
-120 AAYYL
+120 AYYL
-125 GLGARAQP
+125 GLGKRAQP

-175 MMQLSFFGCAFF
+175 LMQLSFFGCAFF
-187 GAAALPYHPIKSAIA
+187 GAAALPYHPKKSASA
-202 LVVALMG
+202 LVVALAG

-224 GVASIIFFDKENKDR
+224 GIALVILFDKENEGHLP
-239 LRLQIYACALLAC
+239 LRLYACALLAC
-252 SLGIASVANYFDLF
+252 AIGIASIANYFDLF

-271 SIERDW
+271 TMDRDW
-277 NDWRGLFN
+277 NDWRGLFD

-291 WPAWPLMLWTLW
+291 WPAWPLVLWTLW

-326 LGICVAWMTRTEDQ
+326 LAICVALMTRTEDQ

-408 FIPTF
+408 FLPTF
-413 SGLAFIFALIATA
+413 SGLAFVIALMATA
-426 VWAWLVRW
+426 IWAWLVRW

-439 RHAMWKSLVL
+439 RQAMWKSLVL

-477 WVEQI
+477 WVQQI
-482 QQTMKNQDSGK
+482 QQTMKVHDIASP
-493 TFGCMM
+493 GCMM

-513 HGGFEIKPLDNA
+513 HGGFEIKPLDDA
-525 EAPQNA
+525 ESPQIA
-531 SCRWLLVDND
+531 SCYWLLVDND
-541 SRPELAQVAHV
+541 ARPELAQVAHV
-552 KEWRRVETIKRPAN
+552 KEWRRIETIKRPAN

-575 RRFK
+575 RRVK

>member
-1 MSQSHNPT
+1 
-9 PAIVAQNAVRP
+9 
-20 LPRLALWLFCLA
+20 
-32 YLVPGLVGREPWKG
+32 VGREPWKG

-58 AQGQSDWLQPTV
+58 AQGQSDWLHPTV

-82 YWMGAWAIGLAPS
+82 YWMGAWAIGVTPS
-95 WLPAGSAARIPF
+95 WLSAGSAARIPF
-107 ALLLALTLFSTWQ
+107 ALLLAMAMVSTWYG
-120 AAYYL
+120 AYYL
-125 GLGARAQP
+125 GLGKRAQP

-175 MMQLSFFGCAFF
+175 LMQLSFFGCAFF
-187 GAAALPYHPIKSAIA
+187 GAAALPYHPKKSAIA
-202 LVVALMG
+202 LVVALAG

-224 GVASIIFFDKENKDR
+224 GIALVIFFDKENEGLLP
-239 LRLQIYACALLAC
+239 LRVYACALFAC
-252 SLGIASVANYFDLF
+252 AIGIAAIAHFFGLF

-271 SIERDW
+271 SMERDW
-277 NDWRGLFN
+277 NNWRGLFD

-291 WPAWPLMLWTLW
+291 WPAWPLVLWTLW

-326 LGICVAWMTRTEDQ
+326 LGIGVALMTRTEDQ
-340 TLMLALPPMATLAA
+340 TLILTLPPMATLAA

-413 SGLAFIFALIATA
+413 SGLAFVFAMLATA
-426 VWAWLVRW
+426 LWAWLVKW

-439 RHAMWKSLVL
+439 RHALWKSLVL

-477 WVEQI
+477 WVQQI
-482 QQTMKNQDSGK
+482 QQTMKLQDGAPP
-493 TFGCMM
+493 GCMM
-499 TYGLNVGQMTAFHY
+499 TYGLNVGQMTAFLY

-525 EAPQNA
+525 DSPQNA

-541 SRPELAQVAHV
+541 ARPELAQVAHV

-575 RRFK
+575 RRIQ

>member
-1 MSQSHNPT
+1 M
-9 PAIVAQNAVRP
+9 RP
-20 LPRLALWLFCLA
+20 LPRIALWLFCLA
-32 YLVPGLVGREPWKG
+32 YLIPGLVGREPWKG

-58 AQGQSDWLQPTV
+58 AQGQSDWLHPTV

-95 WLPAGSAARIPF
+95 WLSAGSAARIPF
-107 ALLLALTLFSTWQ
+107 ALLLAMAMVSTWYG
-120 AAYYL
+120 AYYL
-125 GLGARAQP
+125 GLGKRAQP

-175 MMQLSFFGCAFF
+175 LMQLSFFGCAFF
-187 GAAALPYHPIKSAIA
+187 GAAALPYHPKKSASA
-202 LVVALMG
+202 LVVALAG

-224 GVASIIFFDKENKDR
+224 GIALVILFDKENEGHLP
-239 LRLQIYACALLAC
+239 LRVYACALFAC
-252 SLGIASVANYFDLF
+252 AIGIASIANYFDLF

-271 SIERDW
+271 SIDRDW
-277 NDWRGLFN
+277 NDWRGLFD

-291 WPAWPLMLWTLW
+291 WPAWPLVLWTLW

-326 LGICVAWMTRTEDQ
+326 LAICVALMTRTEDQ

-413 SGLAFIFALIATA
+413 SGLAFVVALMATA
-426 VWAWLVRW
+426 IWAWLVRW

-439 RHAMWKSLVL
+439 RQAMWKSLVL

-477 WVEQI
+477 WVQQI
-482 QQTMKNQDSGK
+482 QQTMKVHDSASS
-493 TFGCMM
+493 GCMM

-513 HGGFEIKPLDNA
+513 HGGFAIKPLDDA
-525 EAPQNA
+525 ESPQIA
-531 SCRWLLVDND
+531 SCYWLLVDND

-575 RRFK
+575 RRVK

>member
-1 MSQSHNPT
+1 MPQHQDPT

-20 LPRLALWLFCLA
+20 LPRIALWIFCLA

-58 AQGQSDWLQPTV
+58 AQGQSNWLHPTV

-95 WLPAGSAARIPF
+95 WLSAGSAARIPF
-107 ALLLALTLFSTWQ
+107 ALLLALTMFSTWK

-175 MMQLSFFGCAFF
+175 LMQFSFFGCAFL
-187 GAAALPYHPIKSAIA
+187 GASALPYHPFKSSMA
-202 LVVALMG
+202 LVVALAG
-209 LSLSGAPTLSVLLAT
+209 LSFSGAPTLSVLLAT
-224 GVASIIFFDKENKDR
+224 GVACIIFFDKENENTSL
-239 LRLQIYACALLAC
+239 LRMYAYALLAC
-252 SLGIASVANYFDLF
+252 ALGIAAVAHFFDLF
-266 HWRLA
+266 HWRISSTA
-271 SIERDW
+271 RDW
-277 NDWRGLFN
+277 NNWRGLVD

-291 WPAWPLMLWTLW
+291 WPAWPLVLWTLW
-303 QWRRQWLSRNW
+303 QWRRQWLSQNW
-314 SRHLVLPLWFMA
+314 SRHLVLPLWFIA
-326 LGICVAWMTRTEDQ
+326 LALCVAFMTRTEDQ
-340 TLMLALPPMATLAA
+340 TLMLVLPPMATLAA

-408 FIPTF
+408 FVPSF
-413 SGLAFIFALIATA
+413 SVLAFVFALMATA
-426 VWAWLVRW
+426 IWAWLVKW

-439 RHAMWKSLVL
+439 RQAIWKSLVL

-477 WVEQI
+477 WVQQI
-482 QQTMKNQDSGK
+482 QQTMKAQGGSSSD
-493 TFGCMM
+493 CMM

-525 EAPQNA
+525 ESPQNA
-531 SCRWLLVDND
+531 SCRWLMVDND
-541 SRPELAQVAHV
+541 SRPELAQVAHI
-552 KEWRRVETIKRPAN
+552 KEWRRIETIKRPAN
-566 KNEDVTLYV
+566 KNEDVTLYL
-575 RRFK
+575 RRVQ

>member
-1 MSQSHNPT
+1 LPQHQDPT

-20 LPRLALWLFCLA
+20 LPRIALWIFCLA

-58 AQGQSDWLQPTV
+58 AQGQSNWLHPTV

-95 WLPAGSAARIPF
+95 WLSAGSAARIPF
-107 ALLLALTLFSTWQ
+107 ALLLALTMFSTWK

-175 MMQLSFFGCAFF
+175 LMQFSFFGCAFL
-187 GAAALPYHPIKSAIA
+187 GASALPYHPFKSSMA
-202 LVVALMG
+202 LVVALAG
-209 LSLSGAPTLSVLLAT
+209 LSFSGAPTLSVLLAT
-224 GVASIIFFDKENKDR
+224 GVACIIFFDKENENTSL
-239 LRLQIYACALLAC
+239 LRMYAYALLAC
-252 SLGIASVANYFDLF
+252 ALGIAAIAHYFDLF
-266 HWRLA
+266 HWRISSTA
-271 SIERDW
+271 RDW
-277 NDWRGLFN
+277 NNWRGLVD

-291 WPAWPLMLWTLW
+291 WPAWPLVLWTLW
-303 QWRRQWLSRNW
+303 QWRRQWLSQNW
-314 SRHLVLPLWFMA
+314 SRHLVLPLWFIA
-326 LGICVAWMTRTEDQ
+326 LALCVAFMTRTEDQ
-340 TLMLALPPMATLAA
+340 TLMLVLPPMATLAA

-408 FIPTF
+408 FVPSF
-413 SGLAFIFALIATA
+413 SVLAFVFALMATA
-426 VWAWLVRW
+426 IWAWLVKW

-439 RHAMWKSLVL
+439 RQAIWKSLVL

-477 WVEQI
+477 WVQQI
-482 QQTMKNQDSGK
+482 QQTMKAQGGSSSD
-493 TFGCMM
+493 CMM

-525 EAPQNA
+525 ESPQNA
-531 SCRWLLVDND
+531 SCRWLMVDND
-541 SRPELAQVAHV
+541 SRPELAQVAHI
-552 KEWRRVETIKRPAN
+552 KEWRRIETIKRPAN
-566 KNEDVTLYV
+566 KNEDVTLYL
-575 RRFK
+575 RRVQ

>member
-1 MSQSHNPT
+1 MPQHQDPT

-20 LPRLALWLFCLA
+20 LPRIALWLFCLA

-58 AQGQSDWLQPTV
+58 AQGQSNWLHPTV

-95 WLPAGSAARIPF
+95 WLSAGSAARIPF
-107 ALLLALTLFSTWQ
+107 ALLLALTMFSTWK

-175 MMQLSFFGCAFF
+175 LMQFSFFGCAFL
-187 GAAALPYHPIKSAIA
+187 GASALPYHPFKSSMA
-202 LVVALMG
+202 LVVALAG
-209 LSLSGAPTLSVLLAT
+209 LSFSGAPTLSVLLAT
-224 GVASIIFFDKENKDR
+224 GVACIIFFDKENENTSL
-239 LRLQIYACALLAC
+239 LRMYAYALLAC
-252 SLGIASVANYFDLF
+252 ALGIAAIAHYFDLF
-266 HWRLA
+266 HWRISSTA
-271 SIERDW
+271 RDW
-277 NDWRGLFN
+277 NNWRGLVD

-291 WPAWPLMLWTLW
+291 WPAWPLVLWTLW
-303 QWRRQWLSRNW
+303 QWRRQWLSHNW
-314 SRHLVLPLWFMA
+314 SRHLVLPLWFIA
-326 LGICVAWMTRTEDQ
+326 LALCVAFMTRTEDQ
-340 TLMLALPPMATLAA
+340 TLMLVLPPMATLAA

-408 FIPTF
+408 FVPSF
-413 SGLAFIFALIATA
+413 SVLAFVFALMATA
-426 VWAWLVRW
+426 IWAWLVKW

-439 RHAMWKSLVL
+439 RQAIWKSLVL

-477 WVEQI
+477 WVQQI
-482 QQTMKNQDSGK
+482 QQTMKVQGGSSSD
-493 TFGCMM
+493 CMM

-525 EAPQNA
+525 ESPQNA
-531 SCRWLLVDND
+531 SCRWLMVDND
-541 SRPELAQVAHV
+541 SRPELAQVAHI
-552 KEWRRVETIKRPAN
+552 KEWRRIETIKRPAN
-566 KNEDVTLYV
+566 KNEDVTLYL
-575 RRFK
+575 RRVQ

>member
-1 MSQSHNPT
+1 MPQHQDPT

-20 LPRLALWLFCLA
+20 LPRIALWLFCLA

-58 AQGQSDWLQPTV
+58 AQGQSSWLHPTV

-95 WLPAGSAARIPF
+95 WLSAGSAARIPF
-107 ALLLALTLFSTWQ
+107 ALLLALTMFSTWK

-125 GLGARAQP
+125 GLGARSQP

-175 MMQLSFFGCAFF
+175 LMQFSFFGCAFL
-187 GAAALPYHPIKSAIA
+187 GASALPYHPFKSSMA
-202 LVVALMG
+202 LVVALAG
-209 LSLSGAPTLSVLLAT
+209 LSFSGAPTLSVLLAT
-224 GVASIIFFDKENKDR
+224 GVACIIFFDKENENTSL
-239 LRLQIYACALLAC
+239 LRMYAYALLAC
-252 SLGIASVANYFDLF
+252 ALGIAAIAHYFDLF
-266 HWRLA
+266 HWRISSTA
-271 SIERDW
+271 RDW
-277 NDWRGLFN
+277 NNWRGLVD

-291 WPAWPLMLWTLW
+291 WPAWPLVLWTLW
-303 QWRRQWLSRNW
+303 QWRRQWLSQNW
-314 SRHLVLPLWFMA
+314 SRHLVLPLWFIA
-326 LGICVAWMTRTEDQ
+326 LALCVAFMTRTEDQ
-340 TLMLALPPMATLAA
+340 TLMLVLPSMATLAA

-408 FIPTF
+408 FVPSF
-413 SGLAFIFALIATA
+413 SVLAFVFALMATA
-426 VWAWLVRW
+426 IWAWLVKW

-439 RHAMWKSLVL
+439 RQAIWKSLVL

-477 WVEQI
+477 WVQQI
-482 QQTMKNQDSGK
+482 QQTMKVQGGSSSD
-493 TFGCMM
+493 CMM

-525 EAPQNA
+525 ESPQNA
-531 SCRWLLVDND
+531 SCRWLMVDND
-541 SRPELAQVAHV
+541 SRPELAQVAHI
-552 KEWRRVETIKRPAN
+552 KEWRRIETIKRPAN
-566 KNEDVTLYV
+566 KNEDVTLYL
-575 RRFK
+575 RRVQ

>member
-1 MSQSHNPT
+1 LPQHQDPT

-20 LPRLALWLFCLA
+20 LPRMALWLFCLA

-58 AQGQSDWLQPTV
+58 AQGQSSWLHPTV

-95 WLPAGSAARIPF
+95 WLSAGSAARIPF
-107 ALLLALTLFSTWQ
+107 ALLLALTMFSTWK

-175 MMQLSFFGCAFF
+175 LMQFSFFGCAFL
-187 GAAALPYHPIKSAIA
+187 GASALPYHPFKSSMA
-202 LVVALMG
+202 LVVALAG
-209 LSLSGAPTLSVLLAT
+209 LSFSGAPTLSVLLAT
-224 GVASIIFFDKENKDR
+224 GIACIIYVDKENENTSL
-239 LRLQIYACALLAC
+239 LRMYAYALLAC
-252 SLGIASVANYFDLF
+252 ALGIAAIAHYFDLF
-266 HWRLA
+266 HWRISSTA
-271 SIERDW
+271 RDW
-277 NDWRGLFN
+277 NNWRGLVD

-291 WPAWPLMLWTLW
+291 WPAWPLVLWTLW
-303 QWRRQWLSRNW
+303 QWRRQWLSQNW
-314 SRHLVLPLWFMA
+314 SRHLVLPLWFIA
-326 LGICVAWMTRTEDQ
+326 LALCVAFMTRTEDQ
-340 TLMLALPPMATLAA
+340 TLMLVLPPMATLAA

-408 FIPTF
+408 FVPSF
-413 SGLAFIFALIATA
+413 SVLAFVFALMATA
-426 VWAWLVRW
+426 IWAWLVKW

-439 RHAMWKSLVL
+439 RQAIWKSLVL

-477 WVEQI
+477 WVQQI
-482 QQTMKNQDSGK
+482 QQTMKVQGGSSSD
-493 TFGCMM
+493 CMM

-525 EAPQNA
+525 ESPQNA
-531 SCRWLLVDND
+531 SCRWLMVDND
-541 SRPELAQVAHV
+541 SRPELAQVAHI
-552 KEWRRVETIKRPAN
+552 KEWRRIETIKRPAN
-566 KNEDVTLYV
+566 KNEDVTLYL
-575 RRFK
+575 RRVQ

>member
-1 MSQSHNPT
+1 M
-9 PAIVAQNAVRP
+9 RP
-20 LPRLALWLFCLA
+20 LPRIALWLFCLA
-32 YLVPGLVGREPWKG
+32 YLIPGLVGREPWKG

-58 AQGQSDWLQPTV
+58 AQGQSDWLHPTV

-95 WLPAGSAARIPF
+95 WLSAGSAARIPF
-107 ALLLALTLFSTWQ
+107 ALLLAMAMVSTWYG
-120 AAYYL
+120 AYYL
-125 GLGARAQP
+125 GLGKRAQP

-175 MMQLSFFGCAFF
+175 LMQLSFFGCAFF
-187 GAAALPYHPIKSAIA
+187 GAAALPYHPKKSASA
-202 LVVALMG
+202 LVVALAG

-224 GVASIIFFDKENKDR
+224 GIALVILFDKENEGHLP
-239 LRLQIYACALLAC
+239 LRLYACALFVSAI
-252 SLGIASVANYFDLF
+252 GIAAIAHNFELF
-266 HWRLA
+266 HWRL
-271 SIERDW
+271 STMDRDW
-277 NDWRGLFN
+277 NNWRGLFD

-291 WPAWPLMLWTLW
+291 WPAWPLVLWTLW

-326 LGICVAWMTRTEDQ
+326 LAICVALMTRTEDQ

-408 FIPTF
+408 FLPTF
-413 SGLAFIFALIATA
+413 SGLAFVIALMATA
-426 VWAWLVRW
+426 IWAWLVRW

-439 RHAMWKSLVL
+439 RQAMWKSLVL

-477 WVEQI
+477 WVQQI
-482 QQTMKNQDSGK
+482 QQTMKVHDIASP
-493 TFGCMM
+493 GCMM

-513 HGGFEIKPLDNA
+513 HGGFEIKPLDDA
-525 EAPQNA
+525 ESPQIA
-531 SCRWLLVDND
+531 SCYWLLVDND
-541 SRPELAQVAHV
+541 ARPELAQVAHV
-552 KEWRRVETIKRPAN
+552 KEWRRIETIKRPAN

-575 RRFK
+575 RRVK

>member
-1 MSQSHNPT
+1 LPQHQDPT

-20 LPRLALWLFCLA
+20 LPRIALWLFCLA

-58 AQGQSDWLQPTV
+58 AQGQSSWLHPTV

-95 WLPAGSAARIPF
+95 WLSAGSAARIPF
-107 ALLLALTLFSTWQ
+107 ALLLALTMFSTWK

-175 MMQLSFFGCAFF
+175 LMQFSFFGCAFL
-187 GAAALPYHPIKSAIA
+187 GASALPYHPFKSSMA
-202 LVVALMG
+202 LVVALAG
-209 LSLSGAPTLSVLLAT
+209 LSFSGAPTLSVLLAT
-224 GVASIIFFDKENKDR
+224 GVACIIYVDKENENTSL
-239 LRLQIYACALLAC
+239 LRMYAYALLAC
-252 SLGIASVANYFDLF
+252 ALGIAAIAHYFDLF
-266 HWRLA
+266 HWRISSTA
-271 SIERDW
+271 RDW
-277 NDWRGLFN
+277 NNWRGLVD

-291 WPAWPLMLWTLW
+291 WPAWPLVLWTLW
-303 QWRRQWLSRNW
+303 QWRRQWLSQNW
-314 SRHLVLPLWFMA
+314 SRHLVLPLWFIA
-326 LGICVAWMTRTEDQ
+326 LALCVAFMTRTEDQ
-340 TLMLALPPMATLAA
+340 TLMLVLPPMATLAA

-408 FIPTF
+408 FVPSF
-413 SGLAFIFALIATA
+413 SVLAFVFALMATA
-426 VWAWLVRW
+426 IWAWLVKW

-439 RHAMWKSLVL
+439 RQAIWKSLVL

-477 WVEQI
+477 WVQQI
-482 QQTMKNQDSGK
+482 QQTMKVQGGSSSD
-493 TFGCMM
+493 CMM

-525 EAPQNA
+525 ESPQNA
-531 SCRWLLVDND
+531 SCRWLMVDND
-541 SRPELAQVAHV
+541 SRPELAQVAHI
-552 KEWRRVETIKRPAN
+552 KEWRRIETIKRPAN
-566 KNEDVTLYV
+566 KNEDVTLYL
-575 RRFK
+575 RRVQ

>member
-1 MSQSHNPT
+1 MPQHQDPT

-20 LPRLALWLFCLA
+20 LPRIALWIFCLA

-58 AQGQSDWLQPTV
+58 AQGQSNWLHPTV

-95 WLPAGSAARIPF
+95 WLSAGSAARIPF
-107 ALLLALTLFSTWQ
+107 ALLLALTMFSTWK

-175 MMQLSFFGCAFF
+175 LMQFSFFGCAFL
-187 GAAALPYHPIKSAIA
+187 GASALPYHPFKSSMA
-202 LVVALMG
+202 LVVALAG
-209 LSLSGAPTLSVLLAT
+209 LSFSGAPTLSVLLAT
-224 GVASIIFFDKENKDR
+224 GVACIIFFDKENENTSL
-239 LRLQIYACALLAC
+239 LRMYAYALLAC
-252 SLGIASVANYFDLF
+252 ALGIAAIAHYFDLF
-266 HWRLA
+266 HWRISSTA
-271 SIERDW
+271 RDW
-277 NDWRGLFN
+277 NNWRGLVD

-291 WPAWPLMLWTLW
+291 WPAWPLVLWTLW
-303 QWRRQWLSRNW
+303 QWRRQWLSQNW
-314 SRHLVLPLWFMA
+314 SRHLVLPLWFIA
-326 LGICVAWMTRTEDQ
+326 LALCVAFMTRTEDQ
-340 TLMLALPPMATLAA
+340 TLMLVLPPMATLAA

-408 FIPTF
+408 FVPSF
-413 SGLAFIFALIATA
+413 SVLAFVFALMATA
-426 VWAWLVRW
+426 IWAWLVKW

-439 RHAMWKSLVL
+439 RQAIWKSLVL

-477 WVEQI
+477 WVQQI
-482 QQTMKNQDSGK
+482 QQTMKAQGGSSSD
-493 TFGCMM
+493 CMM

-525 EAPQNA
+525 ESPQNA
-531 SCRWLLVDND
+531 SCRWLMVDND
-541 SRPELAQVAHV
+541 SRPELAQVAHI
-552 KEWRRVETIKRPAN
+552 KEWRRIETIKRPAN
-566 KNEDVTLYV
+566 KNEDVTLYL
-575 RRFK
+575 RRVQ

>member
-1 MSQSHNPT
+1 
-9 PAIVAQNAVRP
+9 VRP
-20 LPRLALWLFCLA
+20 LPRIALWLFCLA
-32 YLVPGLVGREPWKG
+32 YLIPGLVGREPWKG

-58 AQGQSDWLQPTV
+58 AQGQSDWLHPTV

-95 WLPAGSAARIPF
+95 WLSAGSAARIPF
-107 ALLLALTLFSTWQ
+107 ALLLAMAMVSTWYG
-120 AAYYL
+120 AYYL
-125 GLGARAQP
+125 GLGKRAQP

-175 MMQLSFFGCAFF
+175 LMQLSFFGCAFF
-187 GAAALPYHPIKSAIA
+187 GAAALPYHPKKSASA
-202 LVVALMG
+202 LVLALAG

-224 GVASIIFFDKENKDR
+224 GIALVILFDKENEGHLP
-239 LRLQIYACALLAC
+239 LRLYACALLAC
-252 SLGIASVANYFDLF
+252 AIGIASIANYFDLF

-271 SIERDW
+271 TMDRDW
-277 NDWRGLFN
+277 NDWRGLFD

-291 WPAWPLMLWTLW
+291 WPAWPLVLWTLW

-326 LGICVAWMTRTEDQ
+326 LAICVALMTRTEDQ

-408 FIPTF
+408 FLPTF
-413 SGLAFIFALIATA
+413 SGLAFVIALMATA
-426 VWAWLVRW
+426 IWAWLVKW

-439 RHAMWKSLVL
+439 RQAMWKSLVL

-477 WVEQI
+477 WVQQI
-482 QQTMKNQDSGK
+482 QQAMKVHDSASP
-493 TFGCMM
+493 GCMM

-513 HGGFEIKPLDNA
+513 HGGFQIKPLDNA
-525 EAPQNA
+525 ESPQIA
-531 SCRWLLVDND
+531 SCYWLLVDND

-575 RRFK
+575 RRVK

>member
-1 MSQSHNPT
+1 MPQHQDPT

-20 LPRLALWLFCLA
+20 LPRIALWLFCLA

-58 AQGQSDWLQPTV
+58 AQGQSNWLHPTV

-95 WLPAGSAARIPF
+95 WLSAGSAARIPF
-107 ALLLALTLFSTWQ
+107 ALLLALTMFSTWK

-175 MMQLSFFGCAFF
+175 LMQFSFFGCAFL
-187 GAAALPYHPIKSAIA
+187 GASALPYHPFKSSMA
-202 LVVALMG
+202 LVVALAG
-209 LSLSGAPTLSVLLAT
+209 LSFSGAPTLSVLLAT
-224 GVASIIFFDKENKDR
+224 GVACIIYFDKENENTSL
-239 LRLQIYACALLAC
+239 LRMYAYALLAC
-252 SLGIASVANYFDLF
+252 ALGIAAIAHYFDLF
-266 HWRLA
+266 HWRISSTA
-271 SIERDW
+271 RDW
-277 NDWRGLFN
+277 NNWRGLVD

-291 WPAWPLMLWTLW
+291 WPAWPLVLWTLW
-303 QWRRQWLSRNW
+303 QWRRQWLSHNW
-314 SRHLVLPLWFMA
+314 SRHLVLPLWFIA
-326 LGICVAWMTRTEDQ
+326 LALCVAFMTRTEDQ
-340 TLMLALPPMATLAA
+340 TLMLVLPPMATLAA

-408 FIPTF
+408 FVPSF
-413 SGLAFIFALIATA
+413 SVLAFVFALMATA
-426 VWAWLVRW
+426 IWAWLVKW

-439 RHAMWKSLVL
+439 RQAIWKSLVL

-477 WVEQI
+477 WVQQI
-482 QQTMKNQDSGK
+482 QQTMKAQGGSSSD
-493 TFGCMM
+493 CMM

-525 EAPQNA
+525 ESPQNA
-531 SCRWLLVDND
+531 SCRWLMVDND
-541 SRPELAQVAHV
+541 SRPELAQVAHI
-552 KEWRRVETIKRPAN
+552 KEWRRIETIKRPAN
-566 KNEDVTLYV
+566 KNEDVTLYL
-575 RRFK
+575 RRVQ

>member
-1 MSQSHNPT
+1 
-9 PAIVAQNAVRP
+9 
-20 LPRLALWLFCLA
+20 
-32 YLVPGLVGREPWKG
+32 
-46 EELQVFGQMLAL
+46 MLAL
-58 AQGQSDWLQPTV
+58 AQGQSDWLHPTV

-82 YWMGAWAIGLAPS
+82 YWMGAWAIGLAPN
-95 WLPAGSAARIPF
+95 WLSAGSAARIPF
-107 ALLLALTLFSTWQ
+107 ALLLAMALASTWYG
-120 AAYYL
+120 AYYL
-125 GLGARAQP
+125 GLGKRAQP

-164 LALLSHEATPM
+164 LALLSHEATPIL
-175 MMQLSFFGCAFF
+175 MQLSFFGCAFF
-187 GAAALPYHPIKSAIA
+187 GAAALPYHPKKSAIA
-202 LVVALMG
+202 LVVALAG
-209 LSLSGAPTLSVLLAT
+209 LSLSGGPTLSVLLAT
-224 GVASIIFFDKENKDR
+224 GIALVIFFDKENEDLLS
-239 LRLQIYACALLAC
+239 LRVYAFALFVCA
-252 SLGIASVANYFDLF
+252 LGIAAIANFFELF
-266 HWRLA
+266 HWRL
-271 SIERDW
+271 STVERNW
-277 NDWRGLFN
+277 NNWRGLFD

-291 WPAWPLMLWTLW
+291 WPAWPLVLWTLW
-303 QWRRQWLSRNW
+303 QWRRQWFTRNW
-314 SRHLVLPLWFMA
+314 SRHLVLPLWFMSLA
-326 LGICVAWMTRTEDQ
+326 ICVALLTRTEDQ
-340 TLMLALPPMATLAA
+340 TLILALPPMATLAA

-413 SGLAFIFALIATA
+413 SALAFVVALMATA
-426 VWAWLVRW
+426 TWAWLVRW

-439 RHAMWKSLVL
+439 RQAIWKSLVL

-477 WVEQI
+477 WVHQI
-482 QQTMKNQDSGK
+482 QQTMKVHDSAS
-493 TFGCMM
+493 TGCMM

-513 HGGFEIKPLDNA
+513 HGGFEINPLDDA
-525 EAPQNA
+525 ESPQNA

-541 SRPELAQVAHV
+541 SRSELAQVAHV

-566 KNEDVTLYV
+566 KNEDVTLYF
-575 RRFK
+575 RRVK

>member
-1 MSQSHNPT
+1 LPQHQDPT

-20 LPRLALWLFCLA
+20 LPRIALWLFCLA

-58 AQGQSDWLQPTV
+58 AQGQSSWLHPTV

-95 WLPAGSAARIPF
+95 WLSAGSAARIPF
-107 ALLLALTLFSTWQ
+107 ASLLALTMFSTWK

-175 MMQLSFFGCAFF
+175 LMQFSFFGCAFL
-187 GAAALPYHPIKSAIA
+187 GASALPYHPFKSSMA
-202 LVVALMG
+202 LVVALAG
-209 LSLSGAPTLSVLLAT
+209 LSFSGAPTLSVLLAT
-224 GVASIIFFDKENKDR
+224 GVACIIFFDKENENTSL
-239 LRLQIYACALLAC
+239 LRMYAYALLAC
-252 SLGIASVANYFDLF
+252 ALGIAAIAHYFDLF
-266 HWRLA
+266 HWRISSTA
-271 SIERDW
+271 RDW
-277 NDWRGLFN
+277 SNWRGLVD

-291 WPAWPLMLWTLW
+291 WPAWPLVLWTLW
-303 QWRRQWLSRNW
+303 QWRRQWLSQNW
-314 SRHLVLPLWFMA
+314 SRHLVLPLWFIA
-326 LGICVAWMTRTEDQ
+326 LALCVAFMTRTEDQ
-340 TLMLALPPMATLAA
+340 TLMLVLPPMATLAA

-408 FIPTF
+408 FVPSF
-413 SGLAFIFALIATA
+413 SVLAFVFALMATA
-426 VWAWLVRW
+426 IWAWLVKW

-439 RHAMWKSLVL
+439 RQAIWKSLVL

-477 WVEQI
+477 WVQQI
-482 QQTMKNQDSGK
+482 QQTMKAQGGSSSD
-493 TFGCMM
+493 CMM

-525 EAPQNA
+525 ESPQNA
-531 SCRWLLVDND
+531 SCRWLMVDND
-541 SRPELAQVAHV
+541 SRPELAQVAHI
-552 KEWRRVETIKRPAN
+552 KEWRRIETIKRPAN
-566 KNEDVTLYV
+566 KNEDVTLYL
-575 RRFK
+575 RRVQ

>member
-1 MSQSHNPT
+1 
-9 PAIVAQNAVRP
+9 
-20 LPRLALWLFCLA
+20 
-32 YLVPGLVGREPWKG
+32 
-46 EELQVFGQMLAL
+46 MLAL
-58 AQGQSDWLQPTV
+58 AQGQSDWLHPTV

-95 WLPAGSAARIPF
+95 WLSAGSAARIPF

-120 AAYYL
+120 GAYYL

-147 ARTIADSATL
+147 ARSIADSATL

-164 LALLSHEATPM
+164 LALLAHEATPM
-175 MMQLSFFGCAFF
+175 LMQLSFFGCAFF
-187 GAAALPYHPIKSAIA
+187 GASALPYHPIKSAVA

-224 GVASIIFFDKENKDR
+224 GVALIIFFDKENKDR
-239 LRLQIYACALLAC
+239 LRLPIYAFALLAC
-252 SLGIASVANYFDLF
+252 ALGIATTAHYFGLF
-266 HWRLA
+266 HWRL
-271 SIERDW
+271 STMERSW
-277 NDWRGLFN
+277 NDWRGLFD

-291 WPAWPLMLWTLW
+291 WPAWPLVLWTLW
-303 QWRRQWLSRNW
+303 QWRRQWVSQNW

-326 LGICVAWMTRTEDQ
+326 LGICVALMTRTEDQ

-408 FIPTF
+408 FIPSF
-413 SGLAFIFALIATA
+413 SGLAFLFALIATTL
-426 VWAWLVRW
+426 WAWLVRW

-439 RHAMWKSLVL
+439 RQAMWKSLVL

-482 QQTMKNQDSGK
+482 QQSMKTQDA
-493 TFGCMM
+493 TTPGCLM

-513 HGGFEIKPLDNA
+513 HGGFEIIPLDNA
-525 EAPQNA
+525 ESPQNA

-566 KNEDVTLYV
+566 KNEDVTLYL
-575 RRFK
+575 RRAQ